1 MKEYRQFRCGGF
13 EVRDGGSSGGGVTT
27 TLHIV
32 LIVLS
37 VVAVAVGDIFLKK
50 ASLAGDLSRAF
61 GSQWMAFAV
70 VLNLYQIVFL
80 TYVFV
85 AGWRLSIVGM
95 LQAVLYGLII
105 LGAGVLYFKET
116 LTMMQSLGMGLAFAG
131 VILMNVE

>member
-1 MKEYRQFRCGGF
+1 M
-13 EVRDGGSSGGGVTT
+13 SAA
-27 TLHIV
+27 LHIV

-37 VVAVAVGDIFLKK
+37 VVAVAIGDIFLKK
-50 ASLAGDLSRAF
+50 ASLAGDLTRAF
-61 GSQWMAFAV
+61 GSQWMVFAV

-116 LTMMQSLGMGLAFAG
+116 LTMAQSLGMGLAFAG
-131 VILMNVE
+131 VVLMNLE